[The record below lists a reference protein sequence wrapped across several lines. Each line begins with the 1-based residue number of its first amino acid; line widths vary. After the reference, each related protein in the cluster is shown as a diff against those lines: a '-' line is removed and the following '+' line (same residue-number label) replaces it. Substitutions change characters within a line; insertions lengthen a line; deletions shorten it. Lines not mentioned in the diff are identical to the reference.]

1 MSNILIAY
9 FSRAGENYF
18 GGEIR
23 PVSIGNTKICAE
35 LLKESLD
42 ADAFEA
48 FKEHGIFD
56 PATATAFRKNILEKG
71 GSDDPM
77 KLYHTFRGADPSLE
91 PLLKNRGLK

>member
-42 ADAFEA
+42 ADVFEIEMKA
-48 FKEHGIFD
+48 
-56 PATATAFRKNILEKG
+56 PY
-71 GSDDPM
+71 SDNYRECVAQARED
-77 KLYHTFRGADPSLE
+77 L
-91 PLLKNRGLK
+91 

>member
-42 ADAFEA
+42 ADAL
-48 FKEHGIFD
+48 
-56 PATATAFRKNILEKG
+56 R
-71 GSDDPM
+71 
-77 KLYHTFRGADPSLE
+77 
-91 PLLKNRGLK
+91 